1 MPILLAFFSANSA
14 DSSVFRIRIVLVTDI
29 LCEIYRFQ
37 KTLLTSDAQNNT
49 PLKFRKQ
56 VQKDALNLSV
66 STHPFLTPLEY
77 DLLMINSASGVPN
90 EKGGGV
96 VLLFSSSKLTRFG
109 RSIRIFSNFTNFT
122 KVHLISYLFLNPFQN
137 AAKELLYPILPNFVN
152 CFGKE
157 LITPDGIHSD
167 WGLKMEV
174 LTVMILF
181 ALNLFEFPKRTR

>member
-14 DSSVFRIRIVLVTDI
+14 DSSVFRICIVLVTDI

-90 EKGGGV
+90 EKGGGDSTFV
-96 VLLFSSSKLTRFG
+96 FLFKINQIWTLD
-109 RSIRIFSNFTNFT
+109 
-122 KVHLISYLFLNPFQN
+122 Q
-137 AAKELLYPILPNFVN
+137 
-152 CFGKE
+152 
-157 LITPDGIHSD
+157 
-167 WGLKMEV
+167 
-174 LTVMILF
+174 
-181 ALNLFEFPKRTR
+181 NLFKLHKLH